1 MCPSDYKIFGFYI
14 LLSQCVI
21 LVELERQVLVEPA
34 VSKLNDNGT
43 RINVGLTFTKAS
55 ANQNLQNKFKLCV
68 SSLLRHAKI
77 DINFYIIGDAA
88 SQTIAKK
95 IFSEVK
101 NVNINYQVNVILVA
115 GIIQK

>member
-1 MCPSDYKIFGFYI
+1 MCPNNYKIFGFYL
-14 LLSQCVI
+14 LLSQFVI
-21 LVELERQVLVEPA
+21 LVELNRQSELVL
-34 VSKLNDNGT
+34 KLNDNGT
-43 RINVGLTFTKAS
+43 AINVGLTFTKAS
-55 ANQNLQNKFKLCV
+55 ANQDLQNKFKLCV

-101 NVNINYQVNVILVA
+101 NVNINYQVNDFDTKIV
-115 GIIQK
+115 